1 MPCEAAR
8 GRAAARSAGGGLG
21 AYLEEAGAC
30 FLVAAEELRVGTPH
44 MAPLAVVMR
53 EMFCGIVSSF
63 SVKS

>member
-1 MPCEAAR
+1 M
-8 GRAAARSAGGGLG
+8 
-21 AYLEEAGAC
+21 EEAGAC